1 MRLPQSY
8 IHPLCICN
16 LAGADGDVSIQWA
29 EETGKVEIIGAP
41 SVAMH
46 VTEAEQR
53 DKFCLDASL
62 LQSLTDCSLPNLFT
76 WGRRRRKKQHNFE

>member
-16 LAGADGDVSIQWA
+16 LTGTDGDVSVQWA
-29 EETGKVEIIGAP
+29 QETGKVEIIGAP

-46 VTEAEQR
+46 VTEAEER
-53 DKFCLDASL
+53 DKLSLDASL
-62 LQSLTDCSLPNLFT
+62 LQSLTDCSLPDVLT
-76 WGRRRRKKQHNFE
+76 WGRRRRKKHNFE